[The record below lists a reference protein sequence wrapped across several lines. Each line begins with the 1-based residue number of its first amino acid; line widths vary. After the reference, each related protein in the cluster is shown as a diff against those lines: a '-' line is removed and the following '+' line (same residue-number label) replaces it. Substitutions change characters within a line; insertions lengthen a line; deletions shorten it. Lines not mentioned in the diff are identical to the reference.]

1 MPTTK
6 TLLFSSVCKPKTTLE
21 QTIPSWVENA
31 NLQNADIL
39 LYDDNVSKES
49 TSYLRTFS
57 SKPSFKVEDYW
68 VKKNNTYNNHAWRVN
83 QVDHII
89 KIKNKAIQYALEHNY
104 DYLFLVDAD
113 LVLNPNTLQHLIGL
127 KKDFVFELFWTVF
140 TDQTFAKPNCWD
152 VHSWQYL
159 NKKTI
164 LQLKKPGTYP
174 VNAGGACTLLS
185 NKALK
190 MGLDFTRLKNL
201 PYGGEDRHFCTR
213 AEALEIDI
221 FIDSHYPAYHIF
233 NESLVEEAKTWRING
248 AKPSF
253 FDSWLD
259 ESWEKQ
265 VLEIFD
271 KSKSVKPKNAL
282 QKFKFALYKAKRAYI
297 NYMRYH

>member
-1 MPTTK
+1 MIK
-6 TLLFSSVCKPKTTLE
+6 TLIFSSICKPKKILE

-31 NLQNADIL
+31 NIQNADIL

-49 TSYLRTFS
+49 STFLRTFS
-57 SKPSFKVEDYW
+57 NKSSFKVEGNW
-68 VKKNNTYNNHAWRVN
+68 VNKNDTYNNHAWRVN

-89 KIKNKAIQYALEHNY
+89 GIKNKAIQYALKHNY

-159 NKKTI
+159 NKETI
-164 LQLKKPGTYP
+164 LQLKEPGTYP

-185 NKALK
+185 KKALK
-190 MGLDFTRLKNL
+190 IGLDFTRLKNL

-213 AEALEIDI
+213 AEALGIDI
-221 FIDSHYPAYHIF
+221 FIDTHYPAYHIF
-233 NESLVEEAKTWRING
+233 STNMVKEAKQWVKNG
-248 AKPSF
+248 CSPNF
-253 FDSWLD
+253 FKSWLGN
-259 ESWEKQ
+259 SWYNAISQMFIQQQKKVPRNKFEK
-265 VLEIFD
+265 LKI
-271 KSKSVKPKNAL
+271 
-282 QKFKFALYKAKRAYI
+282 ALYKGKRAFV
-297 NYMRYH
+297 NYMRYN